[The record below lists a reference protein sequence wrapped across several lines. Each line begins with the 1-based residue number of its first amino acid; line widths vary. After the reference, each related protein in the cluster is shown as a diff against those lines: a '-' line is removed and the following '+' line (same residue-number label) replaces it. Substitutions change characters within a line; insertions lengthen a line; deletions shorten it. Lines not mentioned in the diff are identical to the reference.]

1 MNVLV
6 KLNLVD
12 YEEKT
17 LQCYTKVDVASRG
30 GAILPDN
37 SADVVESLLRVRFLM
52 LLDNGHGL

>member
-30 GAILPDN
+30 RNL
-37 SADVVESLLRVRFLM
+37 S
-52 LLDNGHGL
+52 